1 MTHYKIILSAILFA
15 AAYATSYAQTNGS
28 NSSYSRYGLGT
39 LDDQSQGFNKGMSGL
54 AIGQRAGNRVNMT
67 NPASYS
73 SVDSLSFIFD
83 MGMSLQNGIFKSGN
97 NRINAYNTSLDYINA
112 AFRIAPKLG
121 VSFGFVPYSSIGYNY
136 TESNSEY
143 DPTTGYTNTS
153 TVTYYGDGGIHE
165 LYIGAGW
172 EPVKGLSIGV
182 NIAYLWGNYYHTLT
196 QSLSANNNSSSLNSN
211 TLNRQYNADIS
222 TYKADFGL
230 QYNIAAGKNN
240 QITLGAIFGLG
251 HNTDDQATLL
261 NYSTNSDSIQYTA
274 AKAFD
279 LPYSFGAGFS
289 WTHKERFMIGADVH
303 HERWANC
310 KLPEIKTTTDNSGYN
325 QMTYQATTG
334 AYLNRTK
341 YILGAEFHPDR
352 YGNRY
357 AQRIQ
362 YKIGAS
368 YSTPYVKVNGINGP
382 SEVNVS
388 AGVGLPIINGI
399 NNRSVVN
406 VSVQWTRVMPSVSSM
421 ITENYLKLNIG
432 VTFNERWFM
441 KWKIN

>member
-1 MTHYKIILSAILFA
+1 MTHYKIILSTIFIA
-15 AAYATSYAQTNGS
+15 AACTVSHAQSNGS
-28 NSSYSRYGLGT
+28 NSSYSRFGLGT

-54 AIGQRAGNRVNMT
+54 AIGQKAGNRVNMI

-83 MGMSLQNGIFKSGN
+83 MGMSLQCGNFKSGN

-112 AFRIAPKLG
+112 AFRVAPKFG

-136 TESNSEY
+136 TESSSQY
-143 DPTTGYTNTS
+143 DPTTGNTNAS

-172 EPVKGLSIGV
+172 QPWKRLSIGA
-182 NIAYLWGNYYHTLT
+182 NAGYLWGNYYHTLAQVLT
-196 QSLSANNNSSSLNSN
+196 SNNSTISGSN

-222 TYKADFGL
+222 TYKLDFGV
-230 QYNIAAGKNN
+230 QYDLIANKSDVVT
-240 QITLGAIFGLG
+240 IGALFGLG
-251 HNTDDQATLL
+251 HNTGNEATLL
-261 NYSTNSDSIQYTA
+261 NYSSNSDSTLYRVPN
-274 AKAFD
+274 AFD

-289 WTHKERFMIGADVH
+289 WTHNKKFMIGADVH

-310 KLPEIKTTTDNSGYN
+310 KLPDITTTSTPNGY
-325 QMTYQATTG
+325 QQLTYQSTTG

-341 YILGAEFHPDR
+341 YIIGAEFQPDR
-352 YGNRY
+352 YGSKY
-357 AQRIQ
+357 VQRIQ

-368 YSTPYVKVNGINGP
+368 YTTPYVKVNGMNGP
-382 SEVNVS
+382 SEMNVS
-388 AGVGLPIINGI
+388 AGVSLPILNGI

-406 VSVQWTRVMPSVSSM
+406 LSVQWTRVIPSVSSM

>member
-172 EPVKGLSIGV
+172 EPVKGLSIGA

-196 QSLSANNNSSSLNSN
+196 QSLSANNNSSSSNSN

-230 QYNIAAGKNN
+230 QYNIATGKNN

-251 HNTDDQATLL
+251 HNTDDQATLRFAL
-261 NYSTNSDSIQYTA
+261 FIWCRIFLDS
-274 AKAFD
+274 
-279 LPYSFGAGFS
+279 
-289 WTHKERFMIGADVH
+289 
-303 HERWANC
+303 
-310 KLPEIKTTTDNSGYN
+310 
-325 QMTYQATTG
+325 
-334 AYLNRTK
+334 
-341 YILGAEFHPDR
+341 
-352 YGNRY
+352 
-357 AQRIQ
+357 
-362 YKIGAS
+362 
-368 YSTPYVKVNGINGP
+368 
-382 SEVNVS
+382 
-388 AGVGLPIINGI
+388 
-399 NNRSVVN
+399 
-406 VSVQWTRVMPSVSSM
+406 
-421 ITENYLKLNIG
+421 
-432 VTFNERWFM
+432 
-441 KWKIN
+441 